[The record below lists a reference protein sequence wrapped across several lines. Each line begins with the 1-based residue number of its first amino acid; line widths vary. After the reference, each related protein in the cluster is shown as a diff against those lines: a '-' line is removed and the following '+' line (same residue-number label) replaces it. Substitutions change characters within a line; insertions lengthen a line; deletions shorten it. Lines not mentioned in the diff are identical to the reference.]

1 MTIITR
7 VSIAAAAALL
17 LLIATPSARAEHWR
31 QWRGPH
37 FDGSSNET
45 NLPDSLD
52 PKSAAWATPLPGSGS
67 GTPVVF
73 GDRIYL
79 SALDKNTRKLLALS
93 LNRADGK
100 ILWTKEIAEGAM
112 RNERNDLASPS
123 PITDGKTTWFYYGTG
138 DLVAFDRD
146 GNQLWARNI
155 EKDHGR
161 FNMLWIYSASPLLY
175 NGKLYIPVLH
185 RDVPPQRRGAAP
197 SASAPADSYL
207 LCVDLTSGK
216 DVWRVV
222 RPTDAVQE
230 AREAYTTP
238 IPVEVNGKT
247 QIVLMGGDYV
257 TGHDPDDGHEL
268 WRFGSYNPGKVGHWR
283 TVASACA
290 GGGLIFCSP
299 PKNGNRG
306 ETFYAVKP
314 PGESG
319 NAILA
324 WKSGDFTT
332 DVCVPLYYKD
342 QLFVLDGDRKKLLSL
357 DPKTGD
363 KHWTADLGGKP
374 VYRASPT
381 GADGKIYCMNEA
393 GDVAVVSVADGK
405 ILDRQSLGSETA
417 PSRSSI
423 VAAEGQVF
431 VRTAD
436 RLYAFAK
443 K

>member
-1 MTIITR
+1 MNLMTR
-7 VSIAAAAALL
+7 VCIAAIIVTLFVAVAP
-17 LLIATPSARAEHWR
+17 TSRAEDWP

-37 FDGSSNET
+37 FDGSSTET
-45 NLPDSLD
+45 NLPASLD
-52 PKSAAWATPLPGSGS
+52 PKSAAWITDLPGSSS

-79 SALDKNTRKLLALS
+79 GALDKNSKKLLALA

-100 ILWTKEIAEGAM
+100 ILWTKEVGEGQM

-155 EKDHGR
+155 EKDHGH

-185 RDVPPQRRGAAP
+185 RDVPPQRRGAPAN
-197 SASAPADSYL
+197 ASAPADSYL
-207 LCVDLTSGK
+207 LCVDPKTGK
-216 DVWRVV
+216 DLWRVV

-238 IPVEVNGKT
+238 IPVEVNGKR
-247 QIVLMGGDYV
+247 QIVIMGGDYL
-257 TGHDPDDGHEL
+257 TGHDPEDGHEL
-268 WRFGSYNPGKVGHWR
+268 WRFGTYNPGKIGHWR
-283 TVASACA
+283 TVASASA
-290 GGGLIFCSP
+290 GAGLIFCSP

-306 ETFYAVKP
+306 ESFYAVKP

-319 NAILA
+319 NALLA
-324 WKSGDFTT
+324 WKSGDITT
-332 DVCVPLYYKD
+332 DVCVPLYYQD
-342 QLFVLDGDRKKLLSL
+342 TLFVLDGDRKKLYSL

-363 KHWTADLGGKP
+363 KHWTADLGGRP

-381 GADGKIYCMNEA
+381 GADGKIYCMNEG
-393 GDVAVVSVADGK
+393 GDVAVVSASDGK

-417 PSRSSI
+417 ASRSSI
-423 VAAEGQVF
+423 VAAEGLVF

-436 RLYAFAK
+436 RLYAYNK
-443 K
+443 